1 LFFVIFFIFIY
12 PLVLH
17 HLFLVLSMV
26 KHFDPACVLAE

>member
-17 HLFLVLSMV
+17 NLFLVLSMF